1 MRRRASALL
10 MWLALS
16 LAGCAGQGKFPA
28 LPEPQAGSEERR
40 ILVTF
45 TDRSIGRA
53 LSANPVD
60 AYQAHGGYANSG
72 WSLRQAEDLAGRH
85 QLKLVAQW
93 PVTALGVACVVY
105 EVPAGRT
112 IGQVLRDLQQ
122 DQQVEMAQPMQ
133 TFRVLGGP
141 SSKAAP
147 ADPYQSLQSGYR
159 GMRIGSAHRYAT
171 GKGVRVAVIDTGV
184 DARHPDLAGQIAATE
199 NLAPLAPGQDT
210 ADIHGTAVAG
220 VLAAH
225 AGNGIGIAGI
235 APGADIYALRACWPE
250 RPGVSAALC
259 NSFTLALALNEAIR
273 LEAQVINMS
282 LTGTEDPLL
291 RKLVEK
297 ALEKGLIVVAAAP
310 AAGQPGGFPANV
322 DGVVAVRNAPNSAT
336 GALAVP
342 GDHVLTTLPQ
352 GAYDFMSGSS
362 FSAPQVAG
370 LFALLLEVRPGLSA
384 HAALGLLRGSL
395 SPTEPR
401 WIDAC
406 AALAKLSGAN
416 PATGCI

>member
-1 MRRRASALL
+1 MRRRSFAVLA
-10 MWLALS
+10 WLALGFT
-16 LAGCAGQGKFPA
+16 GCAD
-28 LPEPQAGSEERR
+28 QAGFPLQYGQEQAGGEERR

-45 TDRSIGRA
+45 SDRSIGRA

-60 AYQAHGGYANSG
+60 AYQAHGGYGNSG

-85 QLKLVAQW
+85 QLKLVTQW

-105 EVPAGRT
+105 EVPPGRA
-112 IGQVLRDLQQ
+112 IEQVLRDLQQ
-122 DQQVEMAQPMQ
+122 DQQVQIAQPMQ

-141 SSKAAP
+141 SSQAAP
-147 ADPYQSLQSGYR
+147 DPYQPLQNGYR

-184 DARHPDLAGQIAATE
+184 DARHPDLAGRIAATE
-199 NLAPLAPGQDT
+199 NLAPLPPNQDT

-220 VLAAH
+220 VLAAET
-225 AGNGIGIAGI
+225 GNGIGIAGI

-273 LEAQVINMS
+273 LEARVVNLS
-282 LTGTEDPLL
+282 LTGSEDPLL

-297 ALEKGLIVVAAAP
+297 ALEKGLVVVAAAP
-310 AAGQPGGFPANV
+310 GAGQPGGFPANV
-322 DGVVAVRNAPNSAT
+322 DGVVAVRNAADSAT

-342 GDHVLTTLPQ
+342 GDNVLTTVPQ

-370 LFALLLEVRPGLSA
+370 LFALMLEIQPSLDT
-384 HAALGLLRGSL
+384 HAALKLLRASL

-416 PATGCI
+416 PATGCS